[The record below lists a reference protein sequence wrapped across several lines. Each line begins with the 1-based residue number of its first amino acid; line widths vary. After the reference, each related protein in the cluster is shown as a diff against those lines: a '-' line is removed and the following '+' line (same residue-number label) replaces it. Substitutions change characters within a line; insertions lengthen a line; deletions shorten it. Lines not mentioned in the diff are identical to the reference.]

1 MDRRNQ
7 SDKFFLE
14 AERPHSAM
22 KDFMKDGH
30 LKKGADGKIC
40 KITPSGYE
48 LLRYH
53 EIPTRNLN
61 PRYLKVC
68 AFSSFLL
75 LFLVVMIR
83 LLPLIL

>member
-61 PRYLKVC
+61 PRYPEGLC
-68 AFSSFLL
+68 LFFLSS
-75 LFLVVMIR
+75 LVSGCND
-83 LLPLIL
+83 